1 MVDGS
6 VFALLLRLVVSL
18 AIVIALM
25 MFLAAALRKRGIVLG
40 AGGASGTSAR
50 RRGGATVQVDV
61 LARRALGRN
70 AQVAVVRTAGRTL
83 VLGVTDHQ
91 VTMLLEAGIDDGEVD
106 GLEVLSEGAQGT
118 GYPGAGYE
126 NRSGSAWKA
135 MLETFRE
142 RTVRR

>member
-1 MVDGS
+1 MLDTS

-18 AIVIALM
+18 AVVIALM
-25 MFLAAALRKRGIVLG
+25 ILLAAALRKRGILLG
-40 AGGASGTSAR
+40 TPGSSGGGR
-50 RRGGATVQVDV
+50 RRSSPLLQVDV

-91 VTMLLEAGIDDGEVD
+91 VTMLLDTEIGDFDAD
-106 GLEVLSEGAQGT
+106 GLEVLPEGAQGT
-118 GYPGAGYE
+118 GFAGTVGR

-135 MLETFRE
+135 TLDAVRE